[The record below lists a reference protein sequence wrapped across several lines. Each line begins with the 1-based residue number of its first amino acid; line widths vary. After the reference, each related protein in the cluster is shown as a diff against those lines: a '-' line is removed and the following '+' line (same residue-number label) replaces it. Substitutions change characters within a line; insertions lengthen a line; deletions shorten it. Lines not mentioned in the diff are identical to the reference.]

1 MRIDIALFDTV
12 MESYRA
18 IGAPDRVLL
27 GLSGGADS
35 LALLFILL
43 EIGKEQ
49 GFSLDCVHVNHH
61 LRDES
66 DAEAEWLASLMNKL
80 AVPLK
85 VMDAKVPAGGNLE
98 AQARQVRYEAFQHA
112 MSLTHTDV
120 LALAHHAN
128 DQAETMLM
136 RLMHGTGTTGLSAMR
151 ELTGHVWRPL
161 IHTPKEHLVALLRQR
176 GQRWIEDMSNQDTR
190 FLRNAIRQRITPAL
204 DELSPGSIKRM
215 ASTAKL
221 LGDEEAAW
229 TVFEDRWLS
238 HHASLCPPMVF
249 LKRSPFMR
257 EPLAFRRR
265 LVRRLCAVYS
275 VALDRTQTDAIC
287 ALPNTGKTSTM
298 NLPAGAYAL
307 VTEARLH
314 ILPASYEGI
323 PEPSLGQ
330 IDIALNMRGMGDGKR
345 LQAFDEDKLAG
356 SVLRYAMP
364 GDRIIPLGMD
374 GSQSLTKYL
383 SDRKVDKPFRRWW
396 PLLARENTVL
406 WVIGL
411 GMAQTAAITGE
422 TRNRICYFFRGAL
435 PGDLSNGMGEQ

>member
-136 RLMHGTGTTGLSAMR
+136 RLMHGTGPTGLSAMR
-151 ELTGHVWRPL
+151 ELTGHVWR
-161 IHTPKEHLVALLRQR
+161 
-176 GQRWIEDMSNQDTR
+176 
-190 FLRNAIRQRITPAL
+190 
-204 DELSPGSIKRM
+204 
-215 ASTAKL
+215 
-221 LGDEEAAW
+221 
-229 TVFEDRWLS
+229 
-238 HHASLCPPMVF
+238 
-249 LKRSPFMR
+249 
-257 EPLAFRRR
+257 
-265 LVRRLCAVYS
+265 
-275 VALDRTQTDAIC
+275 
-287 ALPNTGKTSTM
+287 
-298 NLPAGAYAL
+298 
-307 VTEARLH
+307 
-314 ILPASYEGI
+314 
-323 PEPSLGQ
+323 
-330 IDIALNMRGMGDGKR
+330 
-345 LQAFDEDKLAG
+345 
-356 SVLRYAMP
+356 
-364 GDRIIPLGMD
+364 
-374 GSQSLTKYL
+374 
-383 SDRKVDKPFRRWW
+383 
-396 PLLARENTVL
+396 
-406 WVIGL
+406 
-411 GMAQTAAITGE
+411 
-422 TRNRICYFFRGAL
+422 
-435 PGDLSNGMGEQ
+435 